1 MEKPKK
7 PKKTRKPLNIKID
20 TKNVDIEIKRDVDGN
35 TTIDLDSPIVDVHVE
50 KTDSGKSIEIDF
62 DSIDDRK
69 EYVFESN
76 GTSKLMPNGTLWKIT
91 GELVKIFLKRKL
103 GKLKN

>member
-7 PKKTRKPLNIKID
+7 QKKPRKPLNIKID
-20 TKNVDIEIKRDVDGN
+20 TKNVDVEINRDVDGN

-76 GTSKLMPNGTLWKIT
+76 GTSKLLPKGTLWKIT

>member
-7 PKKTRKPLNIKID
+7 PKKPRKPLNIKID